1 MKRIPTLLTALAVAT
16 TLLVLLPSASLV
28 HHVYF
33 DKRNLPDIE
42 AFVRFELPRTGFVYD
57 AGGTVLISVAREYR
71 RVVTYDEVP
80 VVLRHAILAAEDKNF
95 FAHSGVDYGVLP
107 RVVQKVAA
115 RSIASKR
122 DGEEGLRLRLSQG
135 GSTLTQQLA
144 RGYFLQ
150 DRTSQERGQERFDAG
165 WAPWMISAVLGV
177 PATNKLLR
185 KLEEVRLAIWLEREM
200 ERRYGSREL
209 AKREIFARYASF
221 IYLGKGR
228 YGFAAASEYYF
239 DRALSS
245 YGEEDAAEAA
255 LLAGI
260 GKSPRDYAPVSGA
273 AEPLRRRN
281 EILALMV
288 GNGFIPEEVAR
299 RSQAEPVRVA
309 AVRSVKTVAP
319 AAIHNV
325 FDELDRIGGGY
336 FGVEDLFVGRVSVYA
351 TVDERVQVIA
361 NEALENGLRLY
372 EERHP
377 KAKGLIQGSVVVLRN
392 RDAAILAE
400 VGGREVFQDRRS
412 AYPDFNRAT
421 ESMRQPGSAWKPILY
436 LAAFRLGF
444 GLDSPVPDDP
454 IAVPTGVEGQEKW
467 IANYDGQ
474 FKGLTSVRQAL
485 AESRNAPAMWL
496 GTEIGLAEMIRVA
509 RELGIRSPLHPYP
522 STVLGASEVHLLE
535 LAGAY
540 RAMASGV
547 RAEPYVIHRVTAP
560 SGAVL
565 YSATLPPGNISSQG
579 LSQIQEGLRGAVRIP
594 GGTASALSRR
604 DFPVPVMGK
613 TGTTNDFRDALF
625 VGSTYGPEGVTVAV
639 RIGFDDNRSMGAHE
653 TGGRTALPI
662 FREIMLRVYGDS
674 LVGPAPEFPWEIE
687 RGINGYLAAAAQA
700 AVEAAVIGFPG
711 HQRN

>member
-1 MKRIPTLLTALAVAT
+1 MKRIPPLLTALAAAT
-16 TLLVLLPSASLV
+16 ILLVLLPPAGLV

-42 AFVRFELPRTGFVYD
+42 AFIRFELPRTGFVYD
-57 AGGTVLISVAREYR
+57 AGGSILISVAREYR

-95 FAHSGVDYGVLP
+95 FVHSGVDYRVLP
-107 RVVQKVAA
+107 RVVQKVIA
-115 RSIASKR
+115 RSVASKR
-122 DGEEGLRLRLSQG
+122 DGEEDLRLRLPQG
-135 GSTLTQQLA
+135 GSTITQQLA

-150 DRTSQERGQERFDAG
+150 ERTSQEGGQERFDAG
-165 WAPWMISAVLGV
+165 WVPWMISAVLGV

-200 ERRYGSREL
+200 ERRYGSRQL

-221 IYLGKGR
+221 IYLGNGR

-239 DRALSS
+239 DRVLSS
-245 YGEEDAAEAA
+245 YGEEDAGEAA

-273 AEPLRRRN
+273 PEPLRRRD
-281 EILALMV
+281 EILDLMV

-309 AVRSVKTVAP
+309 AVRSVKTIAP
-319 AAIHNV
+319 ASIHSV

-336 FGVEDLFVGRVSVYA
+336 FGVEDLFQGRLSVHA

-361 NEALENGLRLY
+361 NEALENGLGLY

-400 VGGREVFQDRRS
+400 VGGREVFQGRWR

-421 ESMRQPGSAWKPILY
+421 ESMRQPGWAWKPILY
-436 LAAFRLGF
+436 LAAFRLGM
-444 GLDSPVPDDP
+444 GLDSPVPDDS
-454 IAVPTGVEGQEKW
+454 IAVPTGDEGGEKW

-474 FKGLTSVRQAL
+474 FKGPISVRQAL
-485 AESRNAPAMWL
+485 AESRNAPAIWL
-496 GTEIGLAEMIRVA
+496 GAEIGLEEMIRVA

-522 STVLGASEVHLLE
+522 STVLGASEVRLRE

-547 RAEPYVIHRVTAP
+547 RAEPYLIQRVTAP
-560 SGAVL
+560 SGTVL
-565 YSATLPPGNISSQG
+565 YSA
-579 LSQIQEGLRGAVRIP
+579 
-594 GGTASALSRR
+594 
-604 DFPVPVMGK
+604 
-613 TGTTNDFRDALF
+613 
-625 VGSTYGPEGVTVAV
+625 
-639 RIGFDDNRSMGAHE
+639 
-653 TGGRTALPI
+653 
-662 FREIMLRVYGDS
+662 
-674 LVGPAPEFPWEIE
+674 
-687 RGINGYLAAAAQA
+687 
-700 AVEAAVIGFPG
+700 
-711 HQRN
+711 